1 MTSPPP
7 TTPHQDG
14 ESWRESNCSVGTCE
28 NGKVTYNQTQCPN
41 QKPVVCANNY
51 PAIEVKDDDGCCTH
65 YECQC
70 KSEIL
75 LGCQTIM
82 LKLVKT

>member
-1 MTSPPP
+1 MTTLSM
-7 TTPHQDG
+7 TPHPQDG

-51 PAIEVKDDDGCCTH
+51 PAIEVNNDDGCCSH

-70 KSEIL
+70 KSDPL
-75 LGCQTIM
+75 RSCLVSKPLG
-82 LKLVKT
+82 

>member
-1 MTSPPP
+1 MTSP
-7 TTPHQDG
+7 QDG

-51 PAIEVKDDDGCCTH
+51 PAIEVKDDDGCCSH

-70 KSEIL
+70 KSDPLES
-75 LGCQTIM
+75 C
-82 LKLVKT
+82 